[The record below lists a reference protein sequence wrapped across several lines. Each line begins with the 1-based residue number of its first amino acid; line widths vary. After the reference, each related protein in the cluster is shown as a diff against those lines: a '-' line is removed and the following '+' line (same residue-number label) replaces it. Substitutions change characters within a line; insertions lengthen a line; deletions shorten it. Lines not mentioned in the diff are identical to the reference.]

1 MQKIILT
8 VHRRIVK
15 MKKIHLGL
23 LSLSLLFTACS
34 LDLTSTE
41 ADGKWEE
48 MKLSK
53 KEIHFDHKGGTDTI
67 SVKNYS
73 SWWISSARNETSA
86 DTNYILPTSIDT
98 GTIDNRL
105 ISGGWWSAEVLKDS
119 PNKVVVTVN
128 GAETCLSEDCGK
140 EVFPRKAII
149 TMTAGDIFE
158 SFVIYQD

>member
-1 MQKIILT
+1 
-8 VHRRIVK
+8 
-15 MKKIHLGL
+15 MKKIYCYL
-23 LSLSLLFTACS
+23 LFLALCFTACS
-34 LDLTSTE
+34 LDLSSTE

-53 KEIHFDHKGGTDTI
+53 KEVHFEHTGGSDTI

-98 GTIDNRL
+98 GAIDNRL

-158 SFVIYQD
+158 SITIYQK

>member
-1 MQKIILT
+1 
-8 VHRRIVK
+8 

-53 KEIHFDHKGGTDTI
+53 KEVHFEHKGGTDTI
-67 SVKNYS
+67 FVKNYS
-73 SWWISSARNETSA
+73 TWWFASACDGECTDGNH
-86 DTNYILPTSIDT
+86 ILPDGPETENV
-98 GTIDNRL
+98 GFNH

-119 PNKVVVTVN
+119 PNKIAIKVDAAV
-128 GAETCLSEDCGK
+128 ECLSEDCGK

-158 SFVIYQD
+158 SITIYQK

>member
-1 MQKIILT
+1 
-8 VHRRIVK
+8 

-23 LSLSLLFTACS
+23 LSLSLFFTACS
-34 LDLTSTE
+34 LDLSSTE

-53 KEIHFDHKGGTDTI
+53 KEVHFEHKGGTDTI

-73 SWWISSARNETSA
+73 SWWFASACNGECSDGNR
-86 DTNYILPTSIDT
+86 ILPTSIDR
-98 GTIDNRL
+98 GAIDNRL

-149 TMTAGDIFE
+149 TMTAGDIFNN
-158 SFVIYQD
+158 FVIYQD

>member
-1 MQKIILT
+1 MQKIIPT
-8 VHRRIVK
+8 VHWRIAK

-23 LSLSLLFTACS
+23 LSLSLCFTACS
-34 LDLTSTE
+34 LDLASTE

-53 KEIHFDHKGGTDTI
+53 KEVHFEHMGGTDTI
-67 SVKNYS
+67 TVKNYS
-73 SWWISSARNETSA
+73 SWWFSSARNETSA
-86 DTNYILPTSIDT
+86 DTNYILPNSSETENASFYH
-98 GTIDNRL
+98 
-105 ISGGWWSAEVLKDS
+105 ISGDWWSAEVLKDS

-128 GAETCLSEDCGK
+128 AAETCLSEDCGK

-158 SFVIYQD
+158 SFTVYQE

>member
-1 MQKIILT
+1 
-8 VHRRIVK
+8 
-15 MKKIHLGL
+15 MKKIYCYL
-23 LSLSLLFTACS
+23 LFLALCFTACS
-34 LDLTSTE
+34 LDLSSTE

-53 KEIHFDHKGGTDTI
+53 KEVHFEHTGGSDTI

-98 GTIDNRL
+98 GAIDNRF

-158 SFVIYQD
+158 SITIYQK

>member
-1 MQKIILT
+1 
-8 VHRRIVK
+8 
-15 MKKIHLGL
+15 
-23 LSLSLLFTACS
+23 
-34 LDLTSTE
+34 
-41 ADGKWEE
+41 

-98 GTIDNRL
+98 GAIDYRL

-119 PNKVVVTVN
+119 PNKVVITVN

-140 EVFPRKAII
+140 EVFPRKAIV
-149 TMTAGDIFE
+149 TMTAGDIFNN
-158 SFVIYQD
+158 FVIYQD

>member
-1 MQKIILT
+1 
-8 VHRRIVK
+8 
-15 MKKIHLGL
+15 MKKIYCYL
-23 LSLSLLFTACS
+23 LFLALCFTACS
-34 LDLTSTE
+34 LDLSSTE
-41 ADGKWEE
+41 AEGKWEE

-53 KEIHFDHKGGTDTI
+53 KEVHFEHTGGTDTI

-98 GTIDNRL
+98 GAIDNRL

-149 TMTAGDIFE
+149 TMTAGDIFNN
-158 SFVIYQD
+158 FVIYQD

>member
-53 KEIHFDHKGGTDTI
+53 KEVHFEHKGGTDTI
-67 SVKNYS
+67 FVKNYS
-73 SWWISSARNETSA
+73 TWWFASACDGECTDGNH
-86 DTNYILPTSIDT
+86 ILPDGPETENV
-98 GTIDNRL
+98 GFNH

-119 PNKVVVTVN
+119 PNKIAIKVDAAV
-128 GAETCLSEDCGK
+128 ECLSEDCGK

-149 TMTAGDIFE
+149 TMTAGDIFG
-158 SFVIYQD
+158 SIAVYQE

>member
-8 VHRRIVK
+8 VHRRIAK
-15 MKKIHLGL
+15 MKKKHLGL

-98 GTIDNRL
+98 GAIDYRL

-119 PNKVVVTVN
+119 PNKVVITVN

-140 EVFPRKAII
+140 EVFPRKAIV
-149 TMTAGDIFE
+149 TMTAGDIFKT
-158 SFVIYQD
+158 FVIYQD

>member
-1 MQKIILT
+1 
-8 VHRRIVK
+8 
-15 MKKIHLGL
+15 MKKIYCYL
-23 LSLSLLFTACS
+23 LFLALCFTACS
-34 LDLTSTE
+34 LDLSSTE

-53 KEIHFDHKGGTDTI
+53 KEVHFEHTGGTDTI

-98 GTIDNRL
+98 GAIDNRL

-149 TMTAGDIFE
+149 TMTAGDIFNN
-158 SFVIYQD
+158 FVIYQD

>member
-1 MQKIILT
+1 
-8 VHRRIVK
+8 

-23 LSLSLLFTACS
+23 LSLSLFFTACS
-34 LDLTSTE
+34 LDLSSTE

-53 KEIHFDHKGGTDTI
+53 KEVHFEHKGGTDTI

-73 SWWISSARNETSA
+73 SWWFASACNGECSDGNR
-86 DTNYILPTSIDT
+86 ILPTSIDT
-98 GTIDNRL
+98 GAIDNRL

-149 TMTAGDIFE
+149 TMTAGDIFNN
-158 SFVIYQD
+158 FVIYQD